1 MTQPDVTQPDV
12 PVSGVNVVA
21 VVGGGPAGISAA
33 LSAAECGM
41 GVCVIDG
48 EPAPGGQIWRQPRG
62 GGRVGAR
69 PRALRDVIAHP
80 RIAVL
85 NSATVWHAIADRN
98 EIVLFCRTGAGQRE
112 IRARAVVLATGAT
125 ELALPFPGWDLPG
138 VVTPGGAQ
146 ALLKADGVLVGSHVV
161 VAGTGPLL
169 WPVASALIRAGVSVA
184 ALVESAPV
192 TGLAPMM
199 AGLLAHPA
207 LARQAAGYLRT
218 VLTARTRVLT
228 HSAVIAAHGDDSI
241 TSVTVARL
249 DGQGRP
255 VLSQRRDFD
264 VDAACVGWGFV
275 PAIDLARQLGC
286 AEAPHPTRPA
296 SAVSA
301 DADQRTSVP
310 RVFAAGELTGIG
322 GAVIAALEGTIA
334 GAAAAESV
342 GAIGRREFIQMT
354 RASRI
359 RLRWARHAARLLDE
373 GPGLPALWS
382 SWLDD
387 DTVVCRCEEVTWG
400 QVAEVIDEGIG
411 DVRGIKGQT
420 RCGMGWCQG
429 RMCGPALQ
437 SATAIRGGRRAGD
450 VGDLATRRF
459 ATPVTI
465 ADLAGFADGP
475 PRNPQTHD
483 PGRVRF

>member
-1 MTQPDVTQPDV
+1 MTQPDVTA
-12 PVSGVNVVA
+12 VA

-33 LSAAECGM
+33 LSAAESGI

-48 EPAPGGQIWRQPRG
+48 EPALGGQIWRQPRSG
-62 GGRVGAR
+62 VQAGAR
-69 PRALRDVIAHP
+69 PKPLRDVIAHP

-85 NSATVWHAIADRN
+85 NSATVWHAIADRD
-98 EIVLFCRTGAGQRE
+98 EIVLFCRTGAGHRE
-112 IRARAVVLATGAT
+112 IRARAVVLATGAS

-146 ALLKADGVLVGSHVV
+146 ALLKADGVPVGRRVV

-169 WPVASALIRAGVSVA
+169 WPVVGALIRAGVSVA
-184 ALVESAPV
+184 ALVEAAPV
-192 TGLAPMM
+192 TGLASLT

-207 LARQAAGYLRT
+207 LTRQAAGYLRT
-218 VLTARTRVLT
+218 VLTARTPVLT
-228 HSAVIAAHGDDSI
+228 HSAVVAAHGGDSI
-241 TSVTVARL
+241 TAVTVARL

-255 VLSQRRDFD
+255 VLSGRSDFD

-275 PAIDLARQLGC
+275 PAMELARQLGC
-286 AEAPHPTRPA
+286 AEAPHPRRPA
-296 SAVSA
+296 PAVSA
-301 DADQRTSVP
+301 GVDQRTSVP

-342 GAIGRREFIQMT
+342 GAIGRREFIRKT

-373 GPGLPALWS
+373 GSGLPALWS

-387 DTVVCRCEEVTWG
+387 DTIVCRCEEVPWR

-429 RMCGPALQ
+429 RICGPALQ
-437 SATAIRGGRRAGD
+437 SATAIRGRRRVGD
-450 VGDLATRRF
+450 VGDLATRRL
-459 ATPVTI
+459 ATPVAI
-465 ADLAGFADGP
+465 GDLAGLAD
-475 PRNPQTHD
+475 D
-483 PGRVRF
+483 PGR